1 MSQWIGWPEPGIV
14 VKLEACPCVLLTLG
28 LGSLAPALP
37 GLGLNIELGLL
48 VLQAGA
54 EEEDQGFL
62 LGVVWTEEGR
72 LGVDALTGVVALG
85 VL

>member
-1 MSQWIGWPEPGIV
+1 MLAVFPSPV
-14 VKLEACPCVLLTLG
+14 LG

-72 LGVDALTGVVALG
+72 LGVDALAGVVALG

>member
-28 LGSLAPALP
+28 LGSLALALP

-72 LGVDALTGVVALG
+72 LGVDALAGVVALG